1 MNFRYARSLRF
12 LPVVASVF
20 LAACLGNDDPS
31 AGGQLPP
38 GLGQPPPAV
47 NAPPSISGTP
57 PTSVTVGQSW
67 TFQPTIS
74 DSDGDTLTV
83 SATNLPDWLTLN
95 SSTGRVSGTPGEG
108 DVRTWNGISLTVSD
122 GQATASLS
130 PFSVDVVAQGAVT
143 GSATLSW
150 SAPTERADGSPIGQL
165 AGYEVLYGQRS
176 RDYDTVV
183 ELDNP
188 GITSYMIENLGPG
201 TWYFAVKAVTTDGL
215 ESAPS
220 QEVSKTIG

>member
-12 LPVVASVF
+12 LPVVASLF

-38 GLGQPPPAV
+38 GANSPPE
-47 NAPPSISGTP
+47 ISGTP
-57 PTSVTVGQSW
+57 STSATVGRSW
-67 TFQPTIS
+67 TFQPSIS
-74 DSDGDTLTV
+74 DPDGDTLTV
-83 SATNLPDWLTLN
+83 SATNLPDWLSLN
-95 SSTGRVSGTPGEG
+95 ASTGRVSGTPSEG
-108 DVRTWNGISLTVSD
+108 DVRTWSSIQLRVSD
-122 GQATASLS
+122 GQATASL
-130 PFSVDVVAQGAVT
+130 PTFSLNVVAQAANT
-143 GSATLSW
+143 GTATLSW